1 MAVSKYDKENL
12 SQEDQDK
19 IADVTSKAEKGEIS
33 WSDAHS
39 QAESIRENAGY
50 SGGQYGDGYYTPDD
64 DTGRFGNTSYA
75 SGGSSGG
82 SSSGSSYSPSDYTEY
97 LKDMYA
103 QNLEAQLAGLKSS
116 YDQNVAD
123 LQAEAEAIPKRYYE
137 ARNET
142 AAQND
147 LQREYFNE
155 MAAANGLNT
164 GTTGQAALANS
175 ATLQGN
181 LSSISEQEKDA
192 LSANALEQNKLAIA
206 YQNAINE
213 ATASGNASL
222 AQALYQEYVR
232 QDEAN
237 MTAAQLA
244 QEQQNWQSQ
253 FDFSKQQYQDS
264 LSQYQDSVNA
274 QNRENAYNLA
284 MTMLSA
290 GVMPDASTLTT
301 AGISTSEAMALRLA
315 ALGGS
320 SGSFSKSSLTS
331 ESSPKKT
338 PSKSVDSSTSE
349 NGYDNKGL
357 TSQQVQQVQKFIG
370 VSADGMWGSKSSAAV
385 DGADAATAWKAY
397 QAAMSAVDYQSAV
410 KVLKASGS
418 SAIPMTQ
425 TEFVRHKNAGNN
437 NYANIPTYK
446 DYLSTYVF
454 SALV

>member
-1 MAVSKYDKENL
+1 
-12 SQEDQDK
+12 
-19 IADVTSKAEKGEIS
+19 
-33 WSDAHS
+33 
-39 QAESIRENAGY
+39 
-50 SGGQYGDGYYTPDD
+50 
-64 DTGRFGNTSYA
+64 
-75 SGGSSGG
+75 
-82 SSSGSSYSPSDYTEY
+82 
-97 LKDMYA
+97 
-103 QNLEAQLAGLKSS
+103 
-116 YDQNVAD
+116 
-123 LQAEAEAIPKRYYE
+123 
-137 ARNET
+137 
-142 AAQND
+142 
-147 LQREYFNE
+147 

-206 YQNAINE
+206 YQNAINQ

-301 AGISTSEAMALRLA
+301 AGISTSEAMAMRLA
-315 ALGGS
+315 ALGQG
-320 SGSFSKSSLTS
+320 GDKSSRETNTPPKSPDDTPDYEPDNNTLTVNRDTLPDYSTILGNS
-331 ESSPKKT
+331 ET
-338 PSKSVDSSTSE
+338 
-349 NGYDNKGL
+349 GYYGP
-357 TSQQVQQVQKFIG
+357 
-370 VSADGMWGSKSSAAV
+370 
-385 DGADAATAWKAY
+385 AY
-397 QAAMSAVDYQSAV
+397 
-410 KVLKASGS
+410 GF
-418 SAIPMTQ
+418 T
-425 TEFVRHKNAGNN
+425 
-437 NYANIPTYK
+437 
-446 DYLSTYVF
+446 LSTVQAMMNQNATKDQVEEYLLKQMDAGKINEYGVATILQ
-454 SALV
+454 ALGTQRG

>member
-1 MAVSKYDKENL
+1 MAVSKYDKEHL

-64 DTGRFGNTSYA
+64 DTGGFGNTSYA
-75 SGGSSGG
+75 SGGSSGK
-82 SSSGSSYSPSDYTEY
+82 SSSGSSYSPSDYTDY

-116 YDQNVAD
+116 YDQNVAE

-137 ARNET
+137 ARNEA

-155 MAAANGLNT
+155 LAAANGLNT
-164 GTTGQAALANS
+164 GTAGQAALANS

-206 YQNAINE
+206 YQNAINQ

-264 LSQYQDSVNA
+264 LSQYQDSINA
-274 QNRENAYNLA
+274 QNRDNAYNLA

-290 GVMPDASTLTT
+290 GVMPDASTLTA
-301 AGISTSEAMALRLA
+301 AGISASDAMALRLA
-315 ALGGS
+315 ALGGTS
-320 SGSFSKSSLTS
+320 SGTVSRSRSTGSGGSSGNSDSSDSDTPS
-331 ESSPKKT
+331 ESNALT
-338 PSKSVDSSTSE
+338 VNRSTLPDYSTILGNSE
-349 NGYDNKGL
+349 AGYYGPAYGFTLSTVQAMMNQNAAKE
-357 TSQQVQQVQKFIG
+357 QV
-370 VSADGMWGSKSSAAV
+370 
-385 DGADAATAWKAY
+385 
-397 QAAMSAVDYQSAV
+397 
-410 KVLKASGS
+410 
-418 SAIPMTQ
+418 
-425 TEFVRHKNAGNN
+425 EE
-437 NYANIPTYK
+437 
-446 DYLSTYVF
+446 YLSKQMDAGKINEYGVATILQ
-454 SALV
+454 ALGTQRG

>member
-64 DTGRFGNTSYA
+64 DTGGFGNTSYA

-301 AGISTSEAMALRLA
+301 AGISTSEAMAMRLA

-320 SGSFSKSSLTS
+320 SG
-331 ESSPKKT
+331 ESSSKTSSSSGTSQKKT
-338 PSKSVDSSTSE
+338 TS
-349 NGYDNKGL
+349 
-357 TSQQVQQVQKFIG
+357 
-370 VSADGMWGSKSSAAV
+370 GSKSNTSGTSNNTIVAMNPDYYRAFGNSIAAQLGGGSINAAIGNV
-385 DGADAATAWKAY
+385 DSRWSEMSQEQKDGILRLFNQYGYTY
-397 QAAMSAVDYQSAV
+397 Q
-410 KVLKASGS
+410 
-418 SAIPMTQ
+418 P
-425 TEFVRHKNAGNN
+425 
-437 NYANIPTYK
+437 
-446 DYLSTYVF
+446 
-454 SALV
+454 

>member
-1 MAVSKYDKENL
+1 MAVSEYDKENL
-12 SQEDQDK
+12 SQKDQDK

-50 SGGQYGDGYYTPDD
+50 SGGQYGDGYYTPGD
-64 DTGRFGNTSYA
+64 DTGGFGNTSYA
-75 SGGSSGG
+75 SGG

-103 QNLEAQLAGLKSS
+103 QNLQAQLAGLKSS

-123 LQAEAEAIPKRYYE
+123 LRAEADAIPKRYYE

-213 ATASGNASL
+213 ATASGNGSL

-237 MTAAQLA
+237 MNAAQRA

-274 QNRENAYNLA
+274 QNRDNAYNLA

-301 AGISTSEAMALRLA
+301 AGISTSEAMAMRLA

-320 SGSFSKSSLTS
+320 SGGSSSRTS
-331 ESSPKKT
+331 SRTSSSSGTSHKKT
-338 PSKSVDSSTSE
+338 TS
-349 NGYDNKGL
+349 
-357 TSQQVQQVQKFIG
+357 
-370 VSADGMWGSKSSAAV
+370 GSKSNTSSTPNNTIVAMNPDHYRAFGNSIAAQLRGGSINAAIGNADSRWSEMSQEQK
-385 DGADAATAWKAY
+385 DGILRLFNQYGYTY
-397 QAAMSAVDYQSAV
+397 Q
-410 KVLKASGS
+410 
-418 SAIPMTQ
+418 P
-425 TEFVRHKNAGNN
+425 
-437 NYANIPTYK
+437 
-446 DYLSTYVF
+446 
-454 SALV
+454 

>member
-12 SQEDQDK
+12 SQKDQNK

-39 QAESIRENAGY
+39 QAEAIRGNSGY
-50 SGGQYGDGYYTPDD
+50 SGGRYGDGYYTAGD
-64 DTGRFGNTSYA
+64 DTGGFGNTSYA
-75 SGGSSGG
+75 VGG
-82 SSSGSSYSPSDYTEY
+82 SSSGSSGGSSYAPSDYTEY
-97 LKDMYA
+97 LKDLYA

-123 LQAEAEAIPKRYYE
+123 LQAEADAIPKRYYE
-137 ARNET
+137 ARNEA

-237 MTAAQLA
+237 MNAAQLA

-274 QNRENAYNLA
+274 QNRDNAYNLA

-301 AGISTSEAMALRLA
+301 AGISTSEAMAMRLA

-320 SGSFSKSSLTS
+320 SGGSS
-331 ESSPKKT
+331 
-338 PSKSVDSSTSE
+338 
-349 NGYDNKGL
+349 
-357 TSQQVQQVQKFIG
+357 
-370 VSADGMWGSKSSAAV
+370 
-385 DGADAATAWKAY
+385 
-397 QAAMSAVDYQSAV
+397 
-410 KVLKASGS
+410 SGS
-418 SAIPMTQ
+418 SRSSGSTSKKSSSVSSVKSSGTSSASSTGNSALKVDKENLPSYSTVLGNSEAGYYGPAYGFTLSTVQAMMNQ
-425 TEFVRHKNAGNN
+425 NA
-437 NYANIPTYK
+437 TK
-446 DYLSTYVF
+446 EQVEDYLLKQMDAGKINEYGVATILQ
-454 SALV
+454 ALGIQRG